1 MITSRFISFYYSIPL
16 SPKYAIIVPDMQ
28 NNKDIKLL
36 AILGMSGSG
45 KSSVVDYLTK
55 RGVPKIYFGGMIY
68 KEMEKRGIEITPE
81 TQGEFREMIRNT
93 EGDDWVGRQVVTEA
107 KDLISA
113 GQKRIV
119 LDGLYSWAEY
129 KLFKHEFPGMLT
141 SIAVVIPKSLR
152 YERLARRPERPFSAA
167 EIRDRDLSEIERLQK
182 GAPIAM
188 ADYYILNDGSLDDLY
203 THLKAILSEIG
214 F

>member
-1 MITSRFISFYYSIPL
+1 
-16 SPKYAIIVPDMQ
+16 MQ

-93 EGDDWVGRQVVTEA
+93 EGDDWVGRQAVTEA

-119 LDGLYSWAEY
+119 LDGL
-129 KLFKHEFPGMLT
+129 
-141 SIAVVIPKSLR
+141 
-152 YERLARRPERPFSAA
+152 
-167 EIRDRDLSEIERLQK
+167 
-182 GAPIAM
+182 
-188 ADYYILNDGSLDDLY
+188 
-203 THLKAILSEIG
+203 
-214 F
+214 